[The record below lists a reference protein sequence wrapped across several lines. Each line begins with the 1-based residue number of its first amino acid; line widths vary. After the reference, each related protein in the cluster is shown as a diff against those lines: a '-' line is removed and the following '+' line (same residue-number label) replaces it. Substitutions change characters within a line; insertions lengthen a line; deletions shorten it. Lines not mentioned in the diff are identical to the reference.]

1 MCDTHNG
8 NKKCIYF
15 DKKSLLARPSHRWE
29 VILKIYFWEI
39 NYTMEWTEVARYRVW
54 CQIFVVM
61 VMNFKV
67 L

>member
-1 MCDTHNG
+1 
-8 NKKCIYF
+8 
-15 DKKSLLARPSHRWE
+15 
-29 VILKIYFWEI
+29 
-39 NYTMEWTEVARYRVW
+39 MEWTEVARYRVW